1 MMLSPRSIIVIG
13 ASAAL
18 FFAGWT
24 VNGWR
29 MGERI
34 ASIQAE
40 HAKERDELQSRINQ
54 ASDAARSAQLALSE
68 QIQVINDENQK
79 LQGDLARARDD
90 VSTGRRVVYVKATC
104 PAVPGTDSSPATGDP
119 GGPARLDADAGQRY
133 MAFRAAYAEQLKALK
148 VCRAYAQKVMRLE
161 KEKAR

>member
-1 MMLSPRSIIVIG
+1 MPDLRF
-13 ASAAL
+13 AAAIAACAVL

-29 MGERI
+29 MGENI
-34 ASIQAE
+34 VSIQAE
-40 HAKERDELQSRINQ
+40 HAKERDELQSRINH
-54 ASDAARSAQLALSE
+54 ANDAARSAQLALSE

-79 LQGDLARARDD
+79 LQDDLARARDD

-104 PAVPGTDSSPATGDP
+104 PTVSGADSYSPAGDP
-119 GGPARLDADAGQRY
+119 GRAARLDADSGQRY
-133 MAFRAAYAEQLKALK
+133 MAFRSAYAEQLRALK
-148 VCRAYAQKVMRLE
+148 VCRAYAQKVMDLE